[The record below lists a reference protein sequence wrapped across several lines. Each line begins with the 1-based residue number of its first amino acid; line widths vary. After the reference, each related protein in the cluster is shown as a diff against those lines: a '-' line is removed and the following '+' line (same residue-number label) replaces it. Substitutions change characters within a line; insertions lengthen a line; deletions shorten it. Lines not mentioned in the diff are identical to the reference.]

1 MEIWDLAAHDVQPL
15 VDRYITQETLDKMTF
30 DGRSVIKQLCYNI
43 IAIESLKVKYGQTI
57 KETKANI
64 TGYMGNILNKSYCDE
79 IASRIYLATKVYMEE

>member
-15 VDRYITQETLDKMTF
+15 VDRHITQETLDKMTF

>member
-15 VDRYITQETLDKMTF
+15 VDRYVTQGTSRGKTF

-43 IAIESLKVKYGQTI
+43 IAIESLKVKHGQTI

-64 TGYMGNILNKSYCDE
+64 NGYLGSIINRAYCDE

>member
-15 VDRYITQETLDKMTF
+15 VDRYITQETLGKTTF
-30 DGRSVIKQLCYNI
+30 DGCSVIKQLCYNI

-79 IASRIYLATKVYMEE
+79 IASRIYLATKVHMEE

>member
-15 VDRYITQETLDKMTF
+15 VDRYIAQETLGKTTF

-43 IAIESLKVKYGQTI
+43 IAIESVKVKNGQTI
-57 KETKANI
+57 KETKSNLRC
-64 TGYMGNILNKSYCDE
+64 YLGNIINKSYCDE